1 METEGGNDEIIS
13 QFMAFTSC
21 ADADK
26 AASYLEM
33 SGNNVETAVGLYME
47 HETGGG
53 GGGASGGRGNAASRA
68 SAADSMMMP
77 DEIRAP
83 DATRTMQLMD
93 DHPSMGQHGGMMMG
107 MMPPGMDAGFH
118 LMNAM
123 MNEEIAQSSAFG
135 APTPADGARTRLEA
149 VIAAQQGVRRSNSM
163 LDSDGNENEDG
174 KDDEDDDEDFEV
186 VVRPPDANLTDIFS
200 PPIHLMHRAGGFQ
213 GARAMA
219 KDSKRW
225 LLVNIQRDSE
235 FSSHALNRDV
245 WRDELVENLVRE
257 GFIFW
262 QQVCAVHVVEEFLP
276 FFHNIDEC
284 LCVSVCSLCSC
295 CLYLTDGFHA
305 RRSHLHGTLPSA

>member
-1 METEGGNDEIIS
+1 MDDTAEGGNDEIIS
-13 QFMAFTSC
+13 QFMAVTSC

-33 SGNNVETAVGLYME
+33 SGYNVETAVGLYME

-53 GGGASGGRGNAASRA
+53 GYAATSGGAGAA
-68 SAADSMMMP
+68 AAGDPGMMP
-77 DEIRAP
+77 DDIRAP
-83 DATRTMQLMD
+83 DATRTMRLMED
-93 DHPSMGQHGGMMMG
+93 NMGNAGMMMG

-123 MNEEIAQSSAFG
+123 MDEEIAQSSAFG
-135 APTPADGARTRLEA
+135 AQVTADGARARLEA
-149 VIAAQQGVRRSNSM
+149 VIAAQGAAAVRRSNSM
-163 LDSDGNENEDG
+163 LESEGDENEEG
-174 KDDEDDDEDFEV
+174 KVDTDEDDDYEV
-186 VVRPPDANLTDIFS
+186 VARLPDQPANLTDMFS
-200 PPIHLMHRAGGFQ
+200 PPVHLMHRAGGFQ
-213 GARAMA
+213 GARTMA

-262 QQVCAVHVVEEFLP
+262 QQVCASCILYFCLASWRILLADRLVVF
-276 FFHNIDEC
+276 
-284 LCVSVCSLCSC
+284 S
-295 CLYLTDGFHA
+295 
-305 RRSHLHGTLPSA
+305 